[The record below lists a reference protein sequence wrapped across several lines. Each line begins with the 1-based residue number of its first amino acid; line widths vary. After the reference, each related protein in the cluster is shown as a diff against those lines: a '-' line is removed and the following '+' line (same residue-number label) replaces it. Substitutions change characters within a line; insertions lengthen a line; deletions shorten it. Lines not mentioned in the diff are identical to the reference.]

1 MIHLH
6 GDGSTAAVIVAAGS
20 GTRFGSAKATL
31 TIGGVELWQISVDR
45 FRSQGIHDVIVV
57 GDVPG
62 GVPGGER
69 RRDSVAAGLE
79 HVHGSTWVLVHDAA
93 RPLAPASLVARVLE
107 RLRRGDVEG
116 VVPVIPVADTVKRV
130 DGETVVTTV
139 DRGSLVLVQTPQGF
153 STRALIEAHERNRAD
168 DATDDAGLIESAGGR
183 VVTVPGDRDNF
194 KITYPDDLERAR
206 WVDRRRG
213 GADA

>member
-1 MIHLH
+1 MTDLH

-20 GTRFGSAKATL
+20 GTRFGGSKATL

-45 FRSQGIHDVIVV
+45 FRSQGIDDVIVV

-79 HVHGSTWVLVHDAA
+79 HVAGSTWVLIHDAA
-93 RPLAPASLVARVLE
+93 RPLVPASVIARVLE

-116 VVPVIPVADTVKRV
+116 VIPVIAVADTVKRV
-130 DGETVVTTV
+130 DGEAVVVTV
-139 DRGSLVLVQTPQGF
+139 DRANLVLVQTPQGF
-153 STRALIEAHERNRAD
+153 PTRALIEAHGRDRAD
-168 DATDDAGLIESAGGR
+168 DATDDASLIESVGGR

-206 WVDRRRG
+206 WVERHRG
-213 GADA
+213 SADA

>member
-1 MIHLH
+1 MTHLH

-20 GTRFGSAKATL
+20 GTRFGSSKATL
-31 TIGGVELWQISVDR
+31 TIGGVELWKISVDR
-45 FRSQGIHDVIVV
+45 FRSQGISDVIVV
-57 GDVPG
+57 GDIPG
-62 GVPGGER
+62 GIPGGAR
-69 RRDSVAAGLE
+69 RRDSVAAGLD

-93 RPLAPASLVARVLE
+93 RPLAQPSLIARVLE
-107 RLRRGDVEG
+107 RLRQGDVEG
-116 VVPVIPVADTVKRV
+116 VIPVIPVADTVKRV

-153 STRALIEAHERNRAD
+153 STRALIEAHRLDPAD

-206 WVDRRRG
+206 WVDRHRG